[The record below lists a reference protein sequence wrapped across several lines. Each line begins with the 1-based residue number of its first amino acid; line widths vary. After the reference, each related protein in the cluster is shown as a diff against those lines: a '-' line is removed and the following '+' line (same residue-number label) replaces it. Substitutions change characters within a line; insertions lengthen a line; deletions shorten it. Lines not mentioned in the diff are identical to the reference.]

1 MHARKAIPAVRAS
14 FLRFFLKRALL
25 GLALCGCAA
34 TAAAELIPPE
44 EPSVKRQQQLHQLL
58 LQDCS
63 VCHGRLLHGNLGP
76 PLTPEALAGKSEHL
90 LVRTIV
96 LGHSETEMPGWGW
109 KLQDYEA
116 RWLVRFIRGGRV
128 TGKKHAGSE

>member
-1 MHARKAIPAVRAS
+1 MHAMKAKPATRAS
-14 FLRFFLKRALL
+14 FLGSLLNRALL
-25 GLALCGCAA
+25 GLALCGCAV
-34 TAAAELIPPE
+34 TAGAELIPPE

-63 VCHGRLLHGNLGP
+63 VCHGRLLYGNLGP
-76 PLTPEALAGKSEHL
+76 PLTPQALAGKSERL
-90 LVRTIV
+90 LVSTIV

-109 KLQDYEA
+109 KLQEHEA

-128 TGKKHAGSE
+128 AGKGNGAGE